1 MARSIEIAVKKT
13 VTAKLRE
20 RGMSEKSADAVAD
33 KNAPAALKTF
43 NDALVK
49 HKAPTETAYEQ
60 AFQAVTQWTATLK
73 P

>member
-1 MARSIEIAVKKT
+1 MPRNIEVAVKKT

-20 RGMSEKSADAVAD
+20 RGMSEKAADAVAD
-33 KNAPAALKTF
+33 KNAAAALKAF
-43 NDALVK
+43 SDALTK